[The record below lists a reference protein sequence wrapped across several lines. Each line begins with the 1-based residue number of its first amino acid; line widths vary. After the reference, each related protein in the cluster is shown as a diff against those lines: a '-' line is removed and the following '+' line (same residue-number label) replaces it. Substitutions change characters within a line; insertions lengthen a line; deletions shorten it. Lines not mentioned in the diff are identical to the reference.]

1 MAEYFAFER
10 HPGID
15 LRGVDLVE
23 ATLQEAELPGANLDG
38 VAAYDALAN
47 GLVLTGASLSGANF
61 VKAALVEADLRGAT
75 AIGTNFNRAT
85 MLGARFDGANL
96 RGATF
101 RGTHLR
107 GASFFEADVT
117 DADFDGA
124 TWAAPSLSAA
134 APDLE
139 DLDCALFVD
148 GAGDR
153 DTLANR
159 LADELHL
166 TADRR
171 WLEGKGV
178 TLIVDDNDDAFGG
191 DHDEPV
197 RGFLFYTLC
206 VEWYFAPDVALP
218 LRAALVA
225 TVLRSAASRAA
236 APSRRATTRTPSRP
250 FPKEGQSLFRFAAIR
265 QLRPCQGPK

>member
-1 MAEYFAFER
+1 MAGRAYFAFER

-47 GLVLTGASLSGANF
+47 GIVLTGASLSGANF
-61 VKAALVEADLRGAT
+61 AKAALVEADFRDAT
-75 AIGTNFNRAT
+75 AIGTRFNRAT
-85 MLGARFDGANL
+85 MLGARFDGADL

-107 GASFFEADVT
+107 GASFIGADVT
-117 DADFDGA
+117 GADFDGA
-124 TWAAPSLSAA
+124 HLGGAVLSAT

-139 DLDCALFVD
+139 DLDCALYVD

-153 DTLANR
+153 DTLANDF
-159 LADELHL
+159 AGSFHL

-171 WLEGKGV
+171 WLEGEGV
-178 TLIVDDNDDAFGG
+178 TLLVDDNDDAYGG
-191 DHDEPV
+191 DRDDPV
-197 RGFLFYTLC
+197 RGFLFYPLC

-218 LRAALVA
+218 LRVALVSS
-225 TVLRSAASRAA
+225 VMQLVWSAGGRAVAACDYEDALPARPPAS
-236 APSRRATTRTPSRP
+236 
-250 FPKEGQSLFRFAAIR
+250 
-265 QLRPCQGPK
+265 

>member
-1 MAEYFAFER
+1 VGDRAYFAFER

-61 VKAALVEADLRGAT
+61 AKAALVEADFRDAT
-75 AIGTNFNRAT
+75 AVGTRFNRAT
-85 MLGARFDGANL
+85 MLDARLDGANL

-101 RGTHLR
+101 SGTHLR
-107 GASFFEADVT
+107 GASFIGADVT
-117 DADFDGA
+117 GADFDGA
-124 TWAAPSLSAA
+124 HLGGAILSAA

-153 DTLANR
+153 DTLANH
-159 LADELHL
+159 LADQLHL

-171 WLEGKGV
+171 WLEGRGV
-178 TLIVDDNDDAFGG
+178 TLVVDDNDDAYGG
-191 DHDEPV
+191 DRDDPV
-197 RGFLFYTLC
+197 RGFLFYPLC

-218 LRAALVA
+218 LRAALIASILRTIRVA
-225 TVLRSAASRAA
+225 GGRAVPA
-236 APSRRATTRTPSRP
+236 CDYEDALPPLS
-250 FPKEGQSLFRFAAIR
+250 
-265 QLRPCQGPK
+265 